1 MYFCAIAYTFFIISS
16 LFGCRNYTFLLS
28 FSQTRCFANLISDIP
43 PLPPV
48 QCHSAM
54 QSERYHI
61 EMLLGYHW
69 LTCCCCFDEQCILF
83 CESEMVWVIC
93 AGRFQRS
100 ALYSCIDS
108 KISHSNECIIHIVIL
123 CDISTSIVS
132 LFTLQLYIHFFAKG
146 SYFNLNAKPANQKL
160 ALHHNLTDLPPTC
173 INSSHQHLISLPAC
187 PASKQ
192 ELLSSWKKRGAMAVT
207 SGLLGLNNTWRTTI
221 IVGQWLAH
229 VGTQLL
235 VLLHLYR
242 YSRMP
247 LIHAANMA
255 ASFVG

>member
-1 MYFCAIAYTFFIISS
+1 MAFCNAVGKVSHWNAVGVP
-16 LFGCRNYTFLLS
+16 L
-28 FSQTRCFANLISDIP
+28 AN
-43 PLPPV
+43 
-48 QCHSAM
+48 
-54 QSERYHI
+54 
-61 EMLLGYHW
+61 MLLLLWWTMHFVLW
-69 LTCCCCFDEQCILF
+69 EQDGMSHLCWQI
-83 CESEMVWVIC
+83 
-93 AGRFQRS
+93 
-100 ALYSCIDS
+100 S
-108 KISHSNECIIHIVIL
+108 KICIVFMYGFQNIPFKWMHHTY
-123 CDISTSIVS
+123 CDIVWHLNINSVP
-132 LFTLQLYIHFFAKG
+132 IHPAVVYPIFFAKG
-146 SYFNLNAKPANQKL
+146 SYFNLNAKPANPKL